1 MPFTTSKEIDLNL
14 NRHWVRTPMTLAV
27 AGLLLLTAC
36 NSGSSATATG
46 SSSGGTGDLEGS
58 LFVSGSST
66 VEPISRANAEKFA
79 AEAPNVDIS
88 VEGPGTSDG
97 FALFCAGDSDV
108 SDASRAIS
116 EEEIATCGANGIE
129 FIELYV
135 AIDGLS
141 VITSTHNDAIDC
153 LSFTDLWAL
162 LGPGAGGNGTNWSDA
177 DAAAQETFDATGGEF
192 GEINAP
198 YPDASLS
205 ITAPG
210 EESGTFDSFI
220 EIALE
225 PIGAALGLED
235 VTTTANYQSSGDD
248 NVIIQG
254 VAGSEG
260 SPDTLG
266 WVGFAY
272 VEENLDVVTP
282 LAIDGGEGCVE
293 PTTDTIASG
302 EYPIARPLYVYVNA
316 ASADDNPALAAFI
329 DFYMSDEGRASVSEV
344 GYVDIPDE
352 DWQAAVA
359 TWEARTTGTQ
369 AE

>member
-1 MPFTTSKEIDLNL
+1 MEENPLSH
-14 NRHWVRTPMTLAV
+14 NRSRLRPAPSF
-27 AGLLLLTAC
+27 AAIGLLVLAAC
-36 NSGSSATATG
+36 TSA
-46 SSSGGTGDLEGS
+46 SPSPGGGGGASVEPDITGS

-79 AEAPNVDIS
+79 AVAPNVDIS

-108 SDASRAIS
+108 SDASRAIQQ
-116 EEEIATCGANGIE
+116 EEIDECAANGIE

-141 VITSTHNDAIDC
+141 VITSVHNDAIDC

-162 LGPGAGGNGTNWSDA
+162 LGPEAGGNGTSWA
-177 DAAAQETFDATGGEF
+177 DAAATAQETFDATAGEF
-192 GEINAP
+192 GETHTP
-198 YPDASLS
+198 YPDAPIS

-220 EIALE
+220 EIALD
-225 PIGAALGLED
+225 PVGGALGMED
-235 VTTTANYQSSGDD
+235 VVPTANYQSSGDD

-272 VEENLDVVTP
+272 VEQNLDLIKP
-282 LAIDGGEGCVE
+282 LAVDGGDGCVE
-293 PTTDTIASG
+293 PNIDTIASG
-302 EYPIARPLYVYVNA
+302 EYPIARPLYLYVNA
-316 ASADDNPALAAFI
+316 GTAEQNAALAAFI
-329 DFYMSDEGRASVSEV
+329 DFYLSDDGRASVAEV

-352 DWQAAVA
+352 DWQATVA
-359 TWEARTTGTQ
+359 TWESRTTGTQ
-369 AE
+369 AD

>member
-1 MPFTTSKEIDLNL
+1 LSIKRSWLRSTQSF
-14 NRHWVRTPMTLAV
+14 AV
-27 AGLLLLTAC
+27 ATLLILAAC
-36 NSGSSATATG
+36 TSASPTPDGPGASVEPDVSGSV
-46 SSSGGTGDLEGS
+46 
-58 LFVSGSST
+58 FVSGSST

-79 AEAPNVDIS
+79 AATPVDIS

-97 FALFCAGDSDV
+97 FALFCSGDSDV
-108 SDASRAIS
+108 SDASRPIKQ
-116 EEEIATCGANGIE
+116 EEIDECATNGIE

-162 LGPGAGGNGTNWSDA
+162 LGPEAGGNGTNWA
-177 DAAAQETFDATGGEF
+177 DAEGSAQETYDATAGEF
-192 GEINAP
+192 GEIHTP
-198 YPDASLS
+198 YPDASIS

-220 EIALE
+220 EIVLD
-225 PIGAALGLED
+225 PIGAALEMED
-235 VTTTANYQSSGDD
+235 VAPTANYQSSGDD

-254 VAGSEG
+254 VEGSED

-272 VEENLDVVTP
+272 VEQNRDVIKP
-282 LAIDGGEGCVE
+282 LAVDGGEGCVE
-293 PTTDTIASG
+293 PTTETIASA
-302 EYPIARPLYVYVNA
+302 EYPIARPLFVYVNA
-316 ASADDNPALAAFI
+316 QTAEENAALAAFI
-329 DFYMSDEGRASVSEV
+329 DFYLSDEGRASVAEV

-352 DWQAAVA
+352 DWQATVD
-359 TWEARTTGTQ
+359 TWESGTTGSQ
-369 AE
+369 VE

>member
-1 MPFTTSKEIDLNL
+1 LNL
-14 NRHWVRTPMTLAV
+14 KRPWVRTPTTLALGGV
-27 AGLLLLTAC
+27 LVLAAC
-36 NSGSSATATG
+36 SPSGATG
-46 SSSGGTGDLEGS
+46 SQPGGVEGS
-58 LFVSGSST
+58 LFISGSST
-66 VEPISRANAEKFA
+66 VEPISRANAEKFVT
-79 AEAPNVDIS
+79 EAGNVDIS

-108 SDASRAIS
+108 QDASRAIEA
-116 EEEIATCGANGIE
+116 EEVAECDANEIE

-141 VITSTHNDAIDC
+141 VITSTHNTNVDC

-177 DAAAQETFDATGGEF
+177 DALADETAAATGGTT
-192 GEINAP
+192 GAIHTP
-198 YPDASLS
+198 YPDAPMS

-210 EESGTFDSFI
+210 EESGTFDSFV
-220 EIALE
+220 EL
-225 PIGAALGLED
+225 ALGPVGEALDLEEFS
-235 VTTTANYQSSGDD
+235 TTANYQSSGDD

-254 VAGSEG
+254 VAGSED
-260 SPDTLG
+260 SPYTLG

-272 VEENLDVVTP
+272 VEENLDVVKP

-302 EYPIARPLYVYVNA
+302 EYPIARPLFIYVNA
-316 ASADDNPALAAFI
+316 ATAESNPALAGFI
-329 DFYMSDEGRASVSEV
+329 DFYLSDEGRASVSEV

-352 DWQAAVA
+352 DWQATLE
-359 TWEARTTGTQ
+359 TWESRTTGSTRV
-369 AE
+369 E